1 MNYKL
6 WRRDLYFSI
15 SIICISLYLMMKS
28 FSYPANSSFFPRI
41 LSILLLALSLIV
53 LLKLFRQRIGGGL
66 LKKHEEQT
74 SIEKFRI
81 EKYKSGKRSIWKNP
95 VIIVFFSLVLYVG
108 ITPLIGF
115 FMASILFMFVFLL
128 LNGLRNWLVLLIISI
143 VPVAILYF
151 SFSIFFH
158 ILFPTGY
165 LVEYWLG

>member
-6 WRRDLYFSI
+6 WRRDLYFAI

-66 LKKHEEQT
+66 LKKREEQT
-74 SIEKFRI
+74 SIEKFGM
-81 EKYKSGKRSIWKNP
+81 EKYKSRKRSIWRNP
-95 VIIVFFSLVLYVG
+95 VIIVFLSLVLYVG

-115 FMASILFMFVFLL
+115 FMASILYMFIFLL
-128 LNGLRNWLVLLIISI
+128 LNGLRNWLVLLVISI

-151 SFSIFFH
+151 SFSIFFN

-165 LVEYWLG
+165 LIEYWLR